1 MLVDA
6 ELPLTFRVTFR
17 MTPVEPLK
25 AVTFDP
31 VGPCLLGLYSQEPI
45 DCDDESDVI
54 SRKSDRGQYDHHGN
68 QARLRDASGADAG
81 RRRGD
86 ASQSGDRNQ

>member
-1 MLVDA
+1 M
-6 ELPLTFRVTFR
+6 ELPLTFR
-17 MTPVEPLK
+17 MTSDENPT

-54 SRKSDRGQYDHHGN
+54 GRKSDGGQYDHHGN
-68 QARLRDASGADAG
+68 QARLRDAGGANAG